1 MLVYKVLFSYNNGII
16 VIVQDQVIKGKVVEF
31 CLLICIFGFFS
42 MFSLLLLIC
51 VYKSSLKVKV
61 KFLEV
66 DIKGFFCFWVYLEKV
81 SFFDICGVFVGE
93 EVCVDQIFFI
103 VNMESYVCNKF
114 IFYGDVVFLF
124 IFFIIGV
131 SQDNVLVIGQFM
143 LNCLC

>member
-1 MLVYKVLFSYNNGII
+1 
-16 VIVQDQVIKGKVVEF
+16 
-31 CLLICIFGFFS
+31 

-93 EVCVDQIFFI
+93 EVCVD
-103 VNMESYVCNKF
+103 
-114 IFYGDVVFLF
+114 
-124 IFFIIGV
+124 
-131 SQDNVLVIGQFM
+131 
-143 LNCLC
+143 